1 MTIELFPVLAEGSSL
16 SLDEMIE
23 LHLMVTFDITNTE
36 DGVTRGSFEID
47 RGMFDEKDDR
57 LSFERCNTLPN
68 IVVTAVRVKAS
79 DSATS
84 ASTTSS
90 APTAVKALA
99 GVTTRDIAI
108 EYFVL
113 DESCFGSAGSSMT
126 IELFPVLAEG
136 SSLSLDE
143 MIELHLMVTFDI
155 TNTEDGVTRG
165 SFEIDRGM
173 FDEKDDRLSFERCN
187 TLPNI
192 VVTSVIER

>member
-1 MTIELFPVLAEGSSL
+1 
-16 SLDEMIE
+16 
-23 LHLMVTFDITNTE
+23 
-36 DGVTRGSFEID
+36 
-47 RGMFDEKDDR
+47 
-57 LSFERCNTLPN
+57 
-68 IVVTAVRVKAS
+68 
-79 DSATS
+79 
-84 ASTTSS
+84 
-90 APTAVKALA
+90 
-99 GVTTRDIAI
+99 
-108 EYFVL
+108 
-113 DESCFGSAGSSMT
+113 MT

>member
-1 MTIELFPVLAEGSSL
+1 MKIVAGAIALILIASACAGGSDSTEVEALREEIASL
-16 SLDEMIE
+16 KETTT
-23 LHLMVTFDITNTE
+23 VAPTTTE
-36 DGVTRGSFEID
+36 A
-47 RGMFDEKDDR
+47 
-57 LSFERCNTLPN
+57 
-68 IVVTAVRVKAS
+68 AVRV
-79 DSATS
+79 
-84 ASTTSS
+84 TTS
-90 APTAVKALA
+90 
-99 GVTTRDIAI
+99 DIAI
-108 EYFVL
+108 EYLVL

-143 MIELHLMVTFDI
+143 MTNLHLMVTFDI

-173 FDEKDDRLSFERCN
+173 YDEKDDRLSFERCN